1 LANASSQATRIRK
14 DRFREGG
21 LMDKDKI
28 ETLTDIGKELVQLF
42 NDMFDQLKRFDSVMR
57 DINQE
62 EENETNTGT
71 KTTHK
76 TK

>member
-1 LANASSQATRIRK
+1 
-14 DRFREGG
+14 
-21 LMDKDKI
+21 MDKDKI